1 MSFIEGP
8 GAVELPPITIQA
20 AGLSGLNP
28 GRHPH
33 TQAGICDQIQR
44 LRGNDSPGTAS
55 AVPADQRATDS
66 SLRARLTAP

>member
-1 MSFIEGP
+1 M
-8 GAVELPPITIQA
+8 
-20 AGLSGLNP
+20 SGLNP